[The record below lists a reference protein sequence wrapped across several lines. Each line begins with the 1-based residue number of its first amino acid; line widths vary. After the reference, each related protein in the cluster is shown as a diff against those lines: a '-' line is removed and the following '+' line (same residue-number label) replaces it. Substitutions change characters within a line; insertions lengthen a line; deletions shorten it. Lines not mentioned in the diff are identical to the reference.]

1 MHNVQGNH
9 QLTHVRLNGSCS
21 SSIRVFYSGSSS
33 DKASL
38 QEKGVAP
45 ACALS
50 ASCVRR
56 GAARRFTGGTGSG
69 LLRKLISHVMDD
81 DVSFDVHFLKRNL
94 PPTRAKFRILI
105 PGSRRMLLQLF
116 DFCSNFPVWDIL
128 VSELS

>member
-9 QLTHVRLNGSCS
+9 QLTRVRLNGSCS

-56 GAARRFTGGTGSG
+56 GAARRFTGGAGSG
-69 LLRKLISHVMDD
+69 RLRKLISHVMDND
-81 DVSFDVHFLKRNL
+81 ISSFFETEFTSYVGKIQNFN
-94 PPTRAKFRILI
+94 TRFT
-105 PGSRRMLLQLF
+105 
-116 DFCSNFPVWDIL
+116 
-128 VSELS
+128 